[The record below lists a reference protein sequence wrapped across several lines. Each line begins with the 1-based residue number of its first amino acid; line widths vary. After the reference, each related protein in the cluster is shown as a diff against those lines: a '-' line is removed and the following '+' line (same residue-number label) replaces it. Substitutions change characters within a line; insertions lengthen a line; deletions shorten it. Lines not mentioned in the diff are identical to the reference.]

1 MKSEICEHVALQT
14 LKYKAVGYF
23 PLSMRQQAQKK
34 FSFKLHKKKHTLI
47 SMRPYKTHVIFWG
60 RPIFQAT
67 SRQLFYMQMMKEM

>member
-34 FSFKLHKKKHTLI
+34 FSFKLHKKKTLLFQWDHTKH
-47 SMRPYKTHVIFWG
+47 M
-60 RPIFQAT
+60 
-67 SRQLFYMQMMKEM
+67 